1 MNTTFSYEEAVE
13 KYLDAT
19 HEAYLFPSQ
28 PSETLSIRRGRTWRL
43 CNVNGLLA
51 TVSDDGDVSLG
62 NDHIPLFAVE
72 WHTDTSDDEMEGPS
86 LSEEEEAILP
96 GEGGICAYLPFAD
109 ITCGASGVMNGE
121 RVYIFIVEFHYRN
134 DATRHMWG
142 DPNTVEEGI
151 TTTMEEQERAIKRAF
166 AAALPMLDEIGG
178 AASIQFREY
187 LQPSGESTDDRHVL
201 YLFVPIAYVLENFED
216 SDELLAWL
224 RRLIK

>member
-28 PSETLSIRRGRTWRL
+28 PSETLSNRRGRTWRL

-51 TVSDDGDVSLG
+51 TVADDGEVSLG
-62 NDHIPLFAVE
+62 DDHTSFDAVE
-72 WHTDTSDDEMEGPS
+72 WRTDTSYGELEGPF
-86 LSEEEEAILP
+86 LSDEEEAVLP
-96 GEGGICAYLPFAD
+96 GEGGICANLPFAD
-109 ITCGASGVMNGE
+109 ITCGASGVMDGE

-142 DPNTVEEGI
+142 DPDTVEEDI
-151 TTTMEEQERAIKRAF
+151 TTTMEEQELSIKRAF
-166 AAALPMLDEIGG
+166 AAALPKLDEIGG
-178 AASIQFREY
+178 AAAIQFREY

-201 YLFVPIAYVLENFED
+201 YLFVPIAHVLDNFKN
-216 SDELLAWL
+216 SDELVAWL